1 MAAFVLVVMMAGPVR
16 AQDMRSLMD
25 QIQRMERDL
34 STLQRQVY
42 RGGGG
47 GGGGDSSPAGEPLPD
62 EAAARFEIRLDQF
75 EATMRNITGQVE
87 EARFQAQQNAQKLER
102 LQGDLEFRLNA
113 LEGHGGP
120 VAVAPPQP
128 QQSPQPQQHSATHH
142 PAEPGAESVGAPPQM
157 LKPPSGSPL

>member
-1 MAAFVLVVMMAGPVR
+1 MRSPFHAAMAAFVLVVMMAGPVR

-47 GGGGDSSPAGEPLPD
+47 GDSSPAGEPLPD

-75 EATMRNITGQVE
+75 EATMRNLTGQVE
-87 EARFQAQQNAQKLER
+87 EARF
-102 LQGDLEFRLNA
+102 
-113 LEGHGGP
+113 
-120 VAVAPPQP
+120 
-128 QQSPQPQQHSATHH
+128 
-142 PAEPGAESVGAPPQM
+142 
-157 LKPPSGSPL
+157 